1 MDFEAYGL
9 VLAIHSTLRWVVLG
23 AGFVASA
30 AAWAG
35 RLGSRSWTDT
45 TTGAGRAFAVMMD
58 LQLAVG
64 LVLYVALSPTVATG
78 LRNVSWG
85 MADVQHRFWMVE
97 HPAAMI
103 LALVLAHIGAA
114 KSRRRA
120 GADGHRGAAWY
131 FTFAVLLV
139 AALVP
144 WPFLD
149 YGRPLLPSW

>member
-1 MDFEAYGL
+1 
-9 VLAIHSTLRWVVLG
+9 
-23 AGFVASA
+23 
-30 AAWAG
+30 
-35 RLGSRSWTDT
+35 
-45 TTGAGRAFAVMMD
+45 MD

-78 LRNVSWG
+78 LRNVSWA
-85 MADVQHRFWMVE
+85 MADVQYRFWMVE

-114 KSRRRA
+114 KSRHRA
-120 GADGHRGAAWY
+120 GADGYRGAVWY
-131 FTFAVLLV
+131 FTFAFLLV